1 MSIEQNDYIC
11 SMHGRAEP
19 KGDLRFEPTVQ
30 LSLLCSH
37 SFFLCIGSPFWS
49 HHPLSFSFFS
59 GETAVFAERSMSKL
73 LLCGGTTSDCNLCG
87 WMAPLPAMCRCHQL
101 TQTTYTF
108 FFGIM
113 SPRMRGDIPP
123 QNEGFF
129 RTGCCVNCRC
139 LVWLR
144 RACRGLLCCVHAQ
157 CQTEKDA
164 RHGTTTAENNNN
176 NTDTF

>member
-101 TQTTYTF
+101 TQTTYTY

-113 SPRMRGDIPP
+113 SSRMRGDIPP
-123 QNEGFF
+123 QNEFF
-129 RTGCCVNCRC
+129 FSNRLLRQLQVLGLAASCMPWSPLLRTCSMPDRE
-139 LVWLR
+139 R
-144 RACRGLLCCVHAQ
+144 
-157 CQTEKDA
+157 CQTWY
-164 RHGTTTAENNNN
+164 NNS
-176 NTDTF
+176 

>member
-101 TQTTYTF
+101 TQTTYTY

-113 SPRMRGDIPP
+113 SSRMRGDIPP

-176 NTDTF
+176 TDTF